1 MDDSEIL
8 LPGTR
13 VGQVADLIAGPGTY
27 VFDDV
32 IYASVLGLK
41 QLSVGAEGKATVRIE
56 HNKPQS
62 NVPQVGDEV
71 TARVTRINARYAATD
86 ILCVGST
93 ILPNIF
99 PGQIR
104 ARDVREFE
112 VDSVEIYKSFRP
124 GDIVKAKIIS
134 LGDSRSYY
142 LSTATNDL
150 GVIVAHSA
158 GGSVMVP
165 ISWQEMQC
173 PVTNAKEFRKVAKV
187 STLN

>member
-1 MDDSEIL
+1 MDEIL
-8 LPGTR
+8 VPGTR
-13 VGQVADLIAGPGTY
+13 IGEVANYAAGPGTY

-32 IYASVLGLK
+32 IYASVLGVK
-41 QLSVGAEGKATVRIE
+41 QLSMSADGKATVRIE
-56 HNKPQS
+56 HNKPAS
-62 NVPQVGDEV
+62 VVPQIGDV
-71 TARVTRINARYAATD
+71 ITARVLRINTRFAATD

-93 ILPNIF
+93 ILPNTF

-112 VDSVEIYKSFRP
+112 VDTVEIYKSFRP

-158 GGSVMVP
+158 AGSVMVP

-173 PVTNAKEFRKVAKV
+173 PVTNAKELRKVAKV
-187 STLN
+187 